1 MKPED
6 IPAEW
11 VERAARAVV
20 DELGACAMCGES
32 GPAGCVYCKDDAEQH
47 ARAALAAVL
56 PLAERARSPF
66 LVEWAAEVDDIG
78 TKEIYDTEEEAR
90 TEARRSGLR
99 LFRIEWT
106 EVDA

>member
-1 MKPED
+1 MTD
-6 IPAEW
+6 
-11 VERAARAVV
+11 
-20 DELGACAMCGES
+20 
-32 GPAGCVYCKDDAEQH
+32 
-47 ARAALAAVL
+47 
-56 PLAERARSPF
+56 RSPH